1 MTTDALNLPISL
13 AAPAPDGLRRYLQ
26 DIRRFPVLTAGE
38 EYMLAKRLN
47 EHGDIDAAH
56 RLVTSH
62 LRLVAKIAFGFK
74 NYGLPVA
81 DLIAEGNIGLMR
93 AVKKFEPERGFRLAT
108 YAMWWIRAS
117 ITEYVLQSW
126 SLVKIGT
133 AAAHKKLFF
142 NLKRIKTSLG
152 LSDQADIEPAQALE
166 IANKL
171 EVSASEVQTMNRR
184 LFGRDTSLNAPV
196 RMDSVVER
204 QDLLEDETEDAETML
219 SQRQETSRGLAW
231 LKSGLEL
238 LDERERH
245 IISERRLRD
254 EPQTLEALAAEYGI
268 SRERVRQI
276 EAKAFEKL
284 KKAVIGSAHALPSP
298 ALAL

>member
-1 MTTDALNLPISL
+1 MTTDALRLPISL
-13 AAPAPDGLRRYLQ
+13 AAPAPDGLKRYLQ
-26 DIRRFPVLTAGE
+26 DIRRFPVLSAEE
-38 EYMLAKRLN
+38 EYMLAKRLT

-142 NLKRIKTSLG
+142 NLKRIKASLG
-152 LSDQADIEPAQALE
+152 LADQADIEPAQALE
-166 IANKL
+166 IASKL
-171 EVSASEVQTMNRR
+171 DVSASEVQTMNRR

-204 QDLLEDETEDAETML
+204 QDLLEDETEDAESRL

-231 LKSGLEL
+231 LKSGLDL

-284 KKAVIGSAHALPSP
+284 KKAVLGSARALPSS